1 MPYVVESLKLPCIIG
16 YGTRTENLK
25 KRASATKL
33 FFMFSLFLI
42 KNTKKLKLLKKDN
55 YYKFLSDGC
64 FNVLRRTPS
73 SSFVLVSY
81 SWSLHQTS
89 QNMAM
94 KEFIFISSSQASIGA
109 YSTPDVN

>member
-1 MPYVVESLKLPCIIG
+1 MEDALCSREPQASVYNR
-16 YGTRTENLK
+16 TRTEKLK

-81 SWSLHQTS
+81 S
-89 QNMAM
+89 
-94 KEFIFISSSQASIGA
+94 
-109 YSTPDVN
+109 